1 MNSNLDWKL
10 KIRNGVYKDLERI
23 PSPDQDRL
31 MTAIEQLP
39 LNPFAGDI
47 EKMKGE
53 ENMWRR
59 RVGAYRIFYT
69 LNAHEKIIYVFR
81 IKRRAS
87 KTY

>member
-10 KIRNGVYKDLERI
+10 KIRNGAYKNLERI
-23 PSPDQDRL
+23 PLSDQNRL
-31 MTAIEQLP
+31 MAAIEQLP

-59 RVGAYRIFYT
+59 RVGAYRIFYELKT
-69 LNAHEKIIYVFR
+69 GEKIIYVFK
-81 IKRRAS
+81 IERRAS